1 MNATTMPQSPSG
13 DWRVS
18 LLEVKG
24 LGSTVDMVELQLEGK
39 TSTFDVKPPA
49 ETGEGPLKVA
59 KTFYLYGH
67 GHDHTTPLTIALKHG
82 DSTLCTASL
91 PHDKAETTEDWIVL
105 MDAGGR
111 AAGKILVRTQWV
123 SKIYVTPTS
132 TNYILP
138 AAYVLLF
145 GLWSMSNVV
154 LIPVTFNL
162 LATSLAIIYIG
173 CHRSLQLRDKGAMSD
188 EDQLETISKEDAYK
202 FPLIGSCVLF
212 GLYAA
217 FKFFDKDWVNWL
229 LAVYFS
235 IIGAAMLT
243 CTFEPPAAYVLRSSA
258 SYGVGPFSLP
268 LLGKMDLRF
277 TQAELAA
284 GVVAVA
290 LAGCWFQSKHWMLN
304 NGFGIAFCIQ
314 GLERISLGSYK
325 VGAILLTGLFF
336 YDIFWVFGT
345 EVMVTV
351 AKSFDAP
358 IKLLFP
364 RVLATA
370 STKAQHSMLGLGD
383 IVIPGIFI
391 ALLLRYDAERK
402 SVSPRASPSAAFS
415 KPFFHVCFLAYGLG
429 LGTTIFVMNYFK
441 AAQPALLYLVPACL
455 LSSFG
460 TALALKEFK
469 ALLAYNE
476 EEDEHASVKNEDQK
490 ND

>member
-1 MNATTMPQSPSG
+1 MGNRRGSETACKGIIAFITFPSVLSPL
-13 DWRVS
+13 S
-18 LLEVKG
+18 LHLLFKW
-24 LGSTVDMVELQLEGK
+24 
-39 TSTFDVKPPA
+39 
-49 ETGEGPLKVA
+49 
-59 KTFYLYGH
+59 
-67 GHDHTTPLTIALKHG
+67 IAL
-82 DSTLCTASL
+82 TNASG
-91 PHDKAETTEDWIVL
+91 KAVGQL
-105 MDAGGR
+105 R
-111 AAGKILVRTQWV
+111 VRTQWV
-123 SKIYVTPTS
+123 SKIYVTPTG
-132 TNYILP
+132 TNHLLS
-138 AAYVLLF
+138 AAYLLLF
-145 GLWSMSNVV
+145 GLWALSNLV

-188 EDQLETISKEDAYK
+188 EEQLETISKEDAYK

-235 IIGAAMLT
+235 VIGAAMLT
-243 CTFEPPAAYVLRSSA
+243 CTFEPPAACILRSSTL
-258 SYGVGPFSLP
+258 YGVGPFSLP
-268 LLGKMDLRF
+268 LLGKVDLRF

-284 GVVAVA
+284 GAVAMA
-290 LAGCWFQSKHWMLN
+290 LAGCWFKTKHWVLN

-364 RVLATA
+364 RALATA
-370 STKAQHSMLGLGD
+370 TTKTQHSMLGLGD

-391 ALLLRYDAERK
+391 ALLLRYDAER
-402 SVSPRASPSAAFS
+402 SAVSPRASPAAAFS
-415 KPFFHVCFLAYGLG
+415 KPFFHACFVAYGLG
-429 LGTTIFVMNYFK
+429 LGTTIFVMNFFK

-455 LSSFG
+455 ISSAG
-460 TALALKEFK
+460 TALVLKEFK
-469 ALLAYNE
+469 ALLAYDEVGE
-476 EEDEHASVKNEDQK
+476 EEEQQVEGKQDKKTQ
-490 ND
+490 